1 MNIVLPGLLAFNSA
15 FARTEFLS
23 AEFNFASQSYDCIDC
38 AYSWQTVVRGGASSP
53 ATEPSGE
60 ASSSGAHRRRAAQVP
75 PRSTNDQRII
85 TYLKN
90 KVVELEAALKNTEL
104 LLHRSTSHPTAE
116 FSQRED
122 FFLREIDL
130 ISRQLQGWYPL
141 RLLSLLKLAS
151 SDF

>member
-1 MNIVLPGLLAFNSA
+1 MNIVLPGLLAFNNA

-23 AEFNFASQSYDCIDC
+23 AEFIFASQSYDCIDS

-60 ASSSGAHRRRAAQVP
+60 ASSSGARRRRAAQAP

-90 KVVELEAALKNTEL
+90 KVVELEATLKNTEL
-104 LLHRSTSHPTAE
+104 LLHRSRSHPTAG

-122 FFLREIDL
+122 FLLGEIDL
-130 ISRQLQGWYPL
+130 ISRQLQGWYPFAAAFFVKTCL
-141 RLLSLLKLAS
+141 
-151 SDF
+151 F